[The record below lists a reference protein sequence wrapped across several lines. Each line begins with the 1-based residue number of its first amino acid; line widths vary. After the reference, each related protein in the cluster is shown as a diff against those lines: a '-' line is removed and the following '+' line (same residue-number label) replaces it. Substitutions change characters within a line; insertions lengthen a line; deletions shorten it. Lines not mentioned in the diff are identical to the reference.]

1 MNNFN
6 YLFRF
11 IIVGDTSVGK
21 SCLLLQ
27 FTDKLFKYE
36 HEATIGVEFGSR
48 TVGIRTKQVKLQVWD
63 TAGQES
69 FKSITRSYYRGAIG
83 ALLVYDVT
91 KKSSFDNVLKWLEE
105 TRTYA
110 SDKMVIVLVG
120 NKVDID
126 ESRREVTY
134 DEGQNFALQ
143 YNLLFYE
150 TSAKN
155 GQNVDEAFYKSAE
168 SILDKLE
175 KGELDPTEHQG
186 IKMAP
191 RPAKEID
198 PNTLSRNKCC

>member
-6 YLFRF
+6 YLFRY

-27 FTDKLFKYE
+27 FTEKLFKHE

-48 TVGIRTKQVKLQVWD
+48 TLGIRNKQVKLQVWD

-83 ALLVYDVT
+83 ALLVYDIT
-91 KKSSFDNVLKWLEE
+91 KRATFEGISKWLEE
-105 TRTYA
+105 TKAYA
-110 SDKMVIVLVG
+110 TDKMVIVLVG
-120 NKVDID
+120 NKTDQ
-126 ESRREVTY
+126 EAKREVTY

-143 YNLLFYE
+143 NNLLFYE

-155 GQNVDEAFYKSAE
+155 NYNVEETFYKSAE
-168 SILDKLE
+168 GILDRLE

-191 RPAKEID
+191 KPIREIET
-198 PNTLSRNKCC
+198 NKSQKSKCC